1 MASDSAGG
9 STNRSRDRT
18 FERPGG
24 PGSQRAPQPDS
35 STFQGRAAGTDI
47 SLESVGA
54 ATDSGSGRRSSKGN
68 RPPTRKARL
77 RIARVDPW
85 SVMKTSLMFS
95 IAGGIIFF
103 VAVWVMWGVID
114 ASGVLTKMQ
123 DAITALVGASD
134 GSSSVQITNY
144 INQWRILG
152 FTAIVA
158 VIEVVLTTAVC
169 TLFSFLYNLAAQIIG
184 GLEVTLAED

>member
-1 MASDSAGG
+1 
-9 STNRSRDRT
+9 
-18 FERPGG
+18 
-24 PGSQRAPQPDS
+24 
-35 STFQGRAAGTDI
+35 
-47 SLESVGA
+47 
-54 ATDSGSGRRSSKGN
+54 
-68 RPPTRKARL
+68 
-77 RIARVDPW
+77 
-85 SVMKTSLMFS
+85 MFS